1 MADAQPSVLIVDDDV
16 AFANAAADFARMRGF
31 TASVAHSLEQ
41 SRPLLHKSASD
52 LTLLD
57 LSLPDGSGFDLLAE
71 LDPAHQRRIALMT
84 GDPSVETAARAVAL
98 PVLDYLLKPLP
109 PEQFD
114 RLLTQTS
121 LHAQVREVAGA
132 QGMRA
137 LVGQCKAIRELT
149 SSLSRIAPTRASVL
163 ITGESGTGKEL
174 VASALHECSRRRG
187 PFVAVNCG
195 AIAPDL
201 MASHLFGHER
211 GSFTGAAQRHLGY
224 FEQASGG
231 TLFLDEITEMPAAL
245 QVYLLRALESGTI
258 TRVGGSEA
266 IAADVRIVAATNRDP
281 MTAIRDGALRED
293 LFYRMADFVV
303 SLPPLRERGQ
313 DIVLLAKV
321 FVERFNR
328 ENDCN
333 KRLSPGSERT
343 LLEHAWPGNIRELR
357 SVIQRACLLSDGESV
372 VIPALG
378 TRPQLCSSPH
388 AVVFN
393 VGMSYADIEREMLL
407 KTLSHFGHDKT
418 RTARALGVS
427 VRTIHN
433 QLARL
438 QDDGVDGRAA

>member
-1 MADAQPSVLIVDDDV
+1 MADALPSVLIVDDDV
-16 AFANAAADFARMRGF
+16 AFANATADFARTRGF
-31 TASVAHSLEQ
+31 QASVAHSVEQ
-41 SRPLLHKSASD
+41 SRPLLQEDSND

-57 LSLPDGSGFDLLAE
+57 LGLPDGSGFDLLAE
-71 LDPAHQRRIALMT
+71 LDTAHHRRIALMT
-84 GDPSVETAARAVAL
+84 GDPSIETAARAVAL
-98 PVLDYLLKPLP
+98 PVLDYLVKPLP

-114 RLLTQTS
+114 RLLSETS
-121 LHAQVREVAGA
+121 LRARVRETTDVH
-132 QGMRA
+132 GMRA
-137 LVGQCKAIRELT
+137 LIGQCKAIREIT
-149 SSLSRIAPTRASVL
+149 SNLSRIAPTRASVL

-174 VASALHECSRRRG
+174 VANAVHECSRRRG

-201 MASHLFGHER
+201 LASHLFGHER

-231 TLFLDEITEMPAAL
+231 TLFLDEITEMPATL

-266 IAADVRIVAATNRDP
+266 IEVDVRIVAATNRDP
-281 MTAIRDGALRED
+281 IAAISDGVLRED
-293 LFYRMADFVV
+293 LFYRLADFVV
-303 SLPPLRERGQ
+303 NLPPLRERGD
-313 DIVLLAKV
+313 DIALLARV

-328 ENDCN
+328 ENRCE
-333 KRLSPGSERT
+333 KRLAPASART
-343 LLEHAWPGNIRELR
+343 LLEHTWPGNIRELR
-357 SVIQRACLLSDGESV
+357 SVIQRSCLLSDGDIV
-372 VIPALG
+372 TIPKL
-378 TRPQLCSSPH
+378 TPRVPLCASPN
-388 AVVFN
+388 AIVFN

-407 KTLSHFGHDKT
+407 KTLAHFGHDKT

-438 QDDGVDGRAA
+438 QDGDADGRAA